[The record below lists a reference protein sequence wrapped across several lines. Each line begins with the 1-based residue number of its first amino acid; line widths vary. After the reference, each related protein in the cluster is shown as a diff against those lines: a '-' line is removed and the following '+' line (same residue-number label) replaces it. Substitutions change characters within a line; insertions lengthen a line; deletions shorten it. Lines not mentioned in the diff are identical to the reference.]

1 MTEKQK
7 YLLKLFKEVDEICK
21 ENNLRY
27 VMSGGSLMKV
37 LSRGMMTWIC
47 ICRVLTGRSSWRSAK
62 HSYLRTVR
70 SSVQR

>member
-27 VMSGGSLMKV
+27 VMSGGSLIGAV
-37 LSRGMMTWIC
+37 RHEGFVPWDDD
-47 ICRVLTGRSSWRSAK
+47 VD
-62 HSYLRTVR
+62 SYLRTVR